1 MIALR
6 NKHGG
11 ASKVLRATLAA
22 ALVTGLLPF
31 TSLGGGKAY
40 ADEGDGT
47 RNAPLPDYIEQN
59 IDQSM
64 APVETDTGLLSFLRG
79 LVNPDAGNLEAT
91 DCALVLKNTMVDAAE
106 VGEGDG
112 FVTVYGSE
120 EKIAKSLL
128 GQFESVATVY
138 DPGADSDY
146 YVAFADTAG
155 MGGAAEVIDWQ
166 AAEFNVM
173 GETING
179 LAYDYDT
186 GIVYIPKALY
196 AEDAQRIVQ
205 LQLLCA
211 YDFEAPKSQVDVRIQ
226 NNNPDVT
233 AVAAATSVEVDT
245 MDVTLSVPVATP
257 ETASSID
264 GADIDVYVNG
274 SSAPMD
280 PQGGDAVTYDTA
292 NGVLTIGSNGS
303 TVASLDIVINPRS
316 WFAPERAYAVTA
328 DSMRAMKGMDGQEA
342 VLTNLD
348 PDKVSVGQAFTYTG
362 FIQYFSADTT
372 ERRHQVLTTLWDSLY
387 VGDIQEKLIDG
398 AGGVIDS
405 VWSPKDEGYDAV
417 LGDSGHGGYDLV
429 NTFDWPNAQRA
440 YGQYNE
446 DGDPEYSGSN
456 IINGVDWTGFPKT
469 NDSYYRGWQG
479 VAMCAHVGQNGWAEK
494 VNNGDSSDYIG
505 GITMRVLHKADDY
518 LVLGFVLPTINT
530 QTGAAVYKIK
540 YESKGQIEIQKKSA
554 NESITTNNS
563 CYTFEGIKYG
573 VYSDSA
579 CTQLATTMTLNAEGY
594 AKSGEIKRGT
604 YFVKEISTNG
614 SYAVSDAVATAEV
627 PSGDVVKIDVTDE
640 PLDDPDGLILRKIDA
655 GTGDFVPTGDGSL
668 ALAEYTFEYIDGYAY
683 NTQQF
688 DQLKATSKAK
698 RTWVLRTNGNGY
710 TDLGYGKDSFEFEG
724 KNYDYKVSGDPFFM
738 DGSRVTVPLGTVR
751 IHETK
756 APEGY
761 NLSEADYMI
770 RVVASSDGYGAVI
783 EGDNELI
790 QDGNTPTLATKANE
804 EPFRGGMTIY
814 KRDAETKQD
823 VPQPGTDWSGVA
835 FEIVN
840 RSASEVT
847 YDGVK
852 VPVGGVVTTIKTS
865 ADSGTATTGPEKLQY
880 GSYGI
885 REVSTSDA
893 YIMSDTNE
901 RTFEIREQGQMV
913 VLDGDEAVY
922 NQVKRGDL
930 EFVKVTERNPERLA
944 GVPFVIT
951 NKASG
956 ESHVIVTDANGQ
968 AKTAAEWNGHTVST
982 NANDAAVD
990 ANGDGVFSDEEKAA
1004 VDESK
1009 LNANAGIWF
1018 GHDAQ
1023 GNMAAG
1029 ANDSLGALPYGDY
1042 AVEELRVHANRLYEL
1057 VSFDL
1062 SVRRHDVSIDL
1073 GTITDHRPD
1082 VKIPWIGTSARDAA
1096 DGDRLLVCDPEAAV
1110 IDRVE
1115 YANLDAGE
1123 LYRMVGVLMDKGA
1136 GEPVRDAEGNPIT
1149 AEKMFA
1155 AEDVRGFVELTFGF
1169 DATTVEGDVVV
1180 FETLYKDGVDEPAAK
1195 HEDIDDYYQTVKI
1208 YKPSIGTTL
1217 VDALDKDKKV
1227 VADETVKLV
1236 DTVAFTNMPKGKEVT
1251 IEGALMVKGG
1261 AEAAPLMKPVL
1272 DSDGNAVLSKDG
1284 TALTEPV
1291 TGTVT
1296 FVPEA
1301 ENGTVDVVFEFPGS
1315 CVSDGMVLV
1324 AYEHAWR
1331 VGKEIA
1337 VHDDPDD
1344 PAQTVV
1350 VAGPGIG
1357 TLATDAADGDKELE
1371 AAENVVINDAVSFEN
1386 LVAGR
1391 EHVLV
1396 ATVMAKG
1403 EDGTAAPLKDADGN
1417 AYTVEHT
1424 FTPEKSDG
1432 VEVVSVTIDAKDLA
1446 GADLVMYEQLLLD
1459 GKIVASHED
1468 PEDEGQTVHV
1478 TEPKIGTTATDK
1490 SDGDHKLIAGRDA
1503 VIVDEVAYT
1512 GLIPG
1517 KEYVIKGVLMDK
1529 ETGKPLIAG
1538 DSEVR
1543 AEKRFTPNSPAG
1555 SVSIEFAFDAAA
1567 LGGKTVVAFEDLY
1580 KDGKLVATHSDID
1593 DAAQTVEIV
1602 TPLANTGTPA
1612 PGNPAGTYAK
1622 TGFDVL
1628 PLIAIGVALVAVGFA
1643 LYFVGRSRTQAI
1655 GSKERDHEAE
1665 EGKEGNGTE

>member
-1 MIALR
+1 MIAVH

-11 ASKVLRATLAA
+11 ALAKPLMWLVA
-22 ALVTGLLPF
+22 VALVVGLIPIGALAGTG
-31 TSLGGGKAY
+31 K
-40 ADEGDGT
+40 
-47 RNAPLPDYIEQN
+47 
-59 IDQSM
+59 
-64 APVETDTGLLSFLRG
+64 
-79 LVNPDAGNLEAT
+79 
-91 DCALVLKNTMVDAAE
+91 
-106 VGEGDG
+106 
-112 FVTVYGSE
+112 
-120 EKIAKSLL
+120 
-128 GQFESVATVY
+128 
-138 DPGADSDY
+138 
-146 YVAFADTAG
+146 AFADEIKVPDRETSTYVISAEGEGEIEVIEADGTAHTVAAGETVEISAAVGTYVTVNGHPADKTGRSIQRVTFDAMGQLAATDKVFKGNFTWWLTFDGTDKCATYMLDTDAPKGHVGDQEDQAGKQPENALLSRAFAATPFSVSAQSESDPQVGDVFTGYGEVTHVEVISSGG
-155 MGGAAEVIDWQ
+155 MVDYFTVQFNTGVLSDQGSYRVYCNDHGAA
-166 AAEFNVM
+166 APLKGAELWYQFTVT
-173 GETING
+173 ELDYENG
-179 LAYDYDT
+179 R
-186 GIVYIPKALY
+186 VYGNLY
-196 AEDAQRIVQ
+196 AEGLGEYKPADNYQTVTTTSWFN
-205 LQLLCA
+205 
-211 YDFEAPKSQVDVRIQ
+211 YDFGGEMELQK
-226 NNNPDVT
+226 
-233 AVAAATSVEVDT
+233 
-245 MDVTLSVPVATP
+245 
-257 ETASSID
+257 
-264 GADIDVYVNG
+264 
-274 SSAPMD
+274 SSA
-280 PQGGDAVTYDTA
+280 DANLTA
-292 NGVLTIGSNGS
+292 
-303 TVASLDIVINPRS
+303 
-316 WFAPERAYAVTA
+316 
-328 DSMRAMKGMDGQEA
+328 
-342 VLTNLD
+342 
-348 PDKVSVGQAFTYTG
+348 
-362 FIQYFSADTT
+362 
-372 ERRHQVLTTLWDSLY
+372 
-387 VGDIQEKLIDG
+387 
-398 AGGVIDS
+398 
-405 VWSPKDEGYDAV
+405 
-417 LGDSGHGGYDLV
+417 
-429 NTFDWPNAQRA
+429 
-440 YGQYNE
+440 
-446 DGDPEYSGSN
+446 
-456 IINGVDWTGFPKT
+456 
-469 NDSYYRGWQG
+469 
-479 VAMCAHVGQNGWAEK
+479 
-494 VNNGDSSDYIG
+494 
-505 GITMRVLHKADDY
+505 
-518 LVLGFVLPTINT
+518 
-530 QTGAAVYKIK
+530 
-540 YESKGQIEIQKKSA
+540 
-554 NESITTNNS
+554 NNS
-563 CYTFEGIKYG
+563 CYTFDGIRYG
-573 VYSDSA
+573 VYADA
-579 CTQLATTMTLNAEGY
+579 GCTQLVTTLTLDASGY
-594 AKSGEIKRGT
+594 AKSERITRGT
-604 YFVKEISTNG
+604 YYVKEITTNS
-614 SYAVSDAVATAEV
+614 SYALSNEIKSVEVGGGEVARVEFN
-627 PSGDVVKIDVTDE
+627 DE
-640 PLDDPDGLILRKIDA
+640 PLNDPNGLVVRKYDA
-655 GTGDFVPTGDGSL
+655 GTGDYVPTGNTKL
-668 ALAEYTFEYIDGYAY
+668 ALAEYTYEYIDGYAY
-683 NTQQF
+683 NSVQF
-688 DQLKATSKAK
+688 DQMKASAKTK
-698 RTWVLRTNGNGY
+698 RTWVMRTNANGF
-710 TDLGYGKDSFEFEG
+710 TSLDRGMEVFEFEG
-724 KNYDYKVSGDPFFM
+724 NEYSYKASGNDFFTTAN
-738 DGSRVTVPLGTVR
+738 GSITLPLGTVR
-751 IHETK
+751 IKETK
-756 APEGY
+756 APSGY
-761 NLSEADYMI
+761 NLSD
-770 RVVASSDGYGAVI
+770 RVYIVRIVASNDRHNAVL
-783 EGDNELI
+783 EGDTSI
-790 QDGNTPTLATKANE
+790 IDPNTGDEATRAEE
-804 EPFRGGMTIY
+804 EPFRGGVTIY

-823 VPQPGTDWSGVA
+823 VPQPGTDWNGVA

-1123 LYRMVGVLMDKGA
+1123 LYRMVGVLMDKGT
-1136 GEPVRDAEGNPIT
+1136 GEPVRDAEDNPIT

-1208 YKPSIGTTL
+1208 YKPAIGTTL
-1217 VDALDKDKKV
+1217 VDAFDKDKKV

-1251 IEGALMVKGG
+1251 IEGTLMVKGG

-1272 DSDGNAVLSKDG
+1272 DADGNAVLSKDG

-1391 EHVLV
+1391 KHVLV

-1403 EDGTAAPLKDADGN
+1403 QDGTAAPLKDADGN
-1417 AYTVEHT
+1417 AYTVEHA

-1459 GKIVASHED
+1459 GKSVASHED

-1567 LGGKTVVAFEDLY
+1567 LGGKTVVAFEELY